1 MYVTTICIY
10 QELLTSMAQVCL
22 TGILKVGFVTC
33 VSKTI
38 GAKES
43 AKYERESYL
52 YGTNVSD
59 WYS

>member
-1 MYVTTICIY
+1 MYVTTI
-10 QELLTSMAQVCL
+10 QELLTSFAQFGL
-22 TGILKVGFVTC
+22 TGILNIGFVTC

-43 AKYERESYL
+43 AKYECESYL